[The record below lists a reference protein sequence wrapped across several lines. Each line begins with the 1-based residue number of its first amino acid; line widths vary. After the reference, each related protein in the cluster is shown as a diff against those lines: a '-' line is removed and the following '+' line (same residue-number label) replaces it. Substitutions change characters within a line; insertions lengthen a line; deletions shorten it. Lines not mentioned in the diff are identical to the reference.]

1 MNIKALLVDDEVNI
15 LKNLTIV
22 IPWDEIQVELVGTA
36 RNGVEALEMV
46 KEHNPDL
53 ILSDIRM
60 PVMDGLEFI
69 RELRKLGNTS
79 EVLMLTGYQEFEYAR
94 VALQNRVRDYI
105 LKPINY
111 DELEATLRR
120 VADNIRSTRKEKKME
135 ERRIGKMISL
145 AYEKMMFDVIMGFS
159 SANSGY
165 FLIDD
170 DIQVDQ
176 LVYTMMLIDLDGY
189 AQRTVTW
196 TDNERKLWNFAVRN
210 VLQDALQEDWLKYAV
225 HQTRE
230 GEWCLVL
237 QFFKDQYDV
246 SEEAVAKWA
255 DAIQRAVK
263 QHVKMTVSIAWDS
276 SPIPLSGLS
285 STYKRLQRMLLQH
298 PSIEQHV
305 SVKESTT
312 EQQIDMGSEWQLV
325 EEIVSGMKQ
334 NDRAKVDQGLHDLL
348 KHLMAMSE
356 HSIVRAEKF
365 LHYIIIHLLREMREL
380 ELLNKQEEE
389 TVWNKLQY
397 TVSLKDLL
405 AVITDLLNQTK
416 EHAMNKKSSEM
427 LMIAAKDYIHRNLGS
442 DIGKDEISDYLGISS
457 SYFSLLFKNH
467 FGETFVEYVTKQ
479 RMELAKSML
488 AVTDKSITQIGH
500 VVGYTERRY
509 FSKVFQKYTGMA
521 PSEYRERELMQ
532 QTKEESKLDITLT

>member
-22 IPWDEIQVELVGTA
+22 IPWEEIQVELVGTA

-60 PVMDGLEFI
+60 PVMDGLEFL

-170 DIQVDQ
+170 DIHVDQ
-176 LVYTMMLIDLDGY
+176 LVYTMLLIDLDGY

-196 TDNERKLWNFAVRN
+196 TENERKLWNFAVRN
-210 VLQDALQEDWLKYAV
+210 VLQDALQEDWVKYAV

-237 QFFKDQYDV
+237 QFYKDQYDV
-246 SEEAVAKWA
+246 KEDAVAKWA

-263 QHVKMTVSIAWDS
+263 QHVKMTVSVAWDS

-305 SVKESTT
+305 SVKESAT

-334 NDRAKVDQGLHDLL
+334 NDRGKVDQGLHDLL

-427 LMIAAKDYIHRNLGS
+427 LMISAKDYIHRNLGS

-532 QTKEESKLDITLT
+532 QTKDESKLDTTLT